1 MLAVKRGNAAT
12 ARIILEFGIDPTV
25 LLLRDTDGSTPLHFA
40 VQNANTILA
49 EVLLKYGPTQLL
61 YTENSVGQTPLDIAS
76 LKDLPRVTR
85 PAGVPS
91 PTDLSIHVEQH
102 LLTSRKAPPFD
113 AEKHQIMIPKLRA
126 TLDTLL
132 ADGRLT
138 DGTKLTTELLA
149 FVRRMEG
156 RLAVETARKN
166 AAEKQAEEGELDPL
180 KPQGTTA
187 RTYFALRD
195 ATAARPGMRQLVHL
209 VDVQFSVR
217 RNLAQQAEG
226 TLVRWIQRSRA
237 TDEEHKETDP
247 EDPRIAELKARGLFA
262 SGFGGVFDPMHVNLY
277 YGEDYFEDAAG
288 E

>member
-25 LLLRDTDGSTPLHFA
+25 LLLRDADGSTPLHVA

-113 AEKHQIMIPKLRA
+113 AEKQQIMIPKLRA

-132 ADGRLT
+132 ADGHLT

-149 FVRRMEG
+149 FVGRMEG

-166 AAEKQAEEGELDPL
+166 AAEKQAEEGEGEPDPPT
-180 KPQGTTA
+180 PQGTTA
-187 RTYFALRD
+187 RMYFVLRD
-195 ATAARPGMRQLVHL
+195 AAAARPGMRQLVHL
-209 VDVQFSVR
+209 TDIQRSVR
-217 RNLAQQAEG
+217 RNLAQQAES
-226 TLVRWIQRSRA
+226 TLVRWSERSRA

-247 EDPRIAELKARGLFA
+247 EDQRIAELKARSLFA
-262 SGFGGVFDPMHVNLY
+262 SGSQIIFGSNYVDL
-277 YGEDYFEDAAG
+277 YGEDRL
-288 E
+288 